1 MVGRGWVEFHHL
13 EEKFRL
19 NGLFIEE
26 TVNFSIY
33 PLSLHPLPTFF
44 PVSPLPSIH
53 PPKRRSGYFEKEAS
67 FLHAMNFARNGLIAK
82 AVGHLWE

>member
-44 PVSPLPSIH
+44 PVVPSPPFILQKGGVGIL
-53 PPKRRSGYFEKEAS
+53 KRKPLSY
-67 FLHAMNFARNGLIAK
+67 MQ
-82 AVGHLWE
+82 